1 MLGEGAWASGCGKQE
16 AVWRSLAGE
25 WCSQS
30 WCVCSKILL
39 WLGLEGE
46 QAGDARQ
53 GAKGEAV
60 PIGP

>member
-1 MLGEGAWASGCGKQE
+1 MLGEGVWSFSCKKQE

-30 WCVCSKILL
+30 CVCSKILL
-39 WLGLEGE
+39 WLGLEGG

-53 GAKGEAV
+53 GAKDEAV